1 MGEIA
6 LRRFFL
12 AVFCALAL
20 SLSALAADAALPSL
34 EAAVNVR
41 EDGVCEVTMT
51 AEVDFSAAQDSLLI
65 PLGTDARDI
74 TLAGWSYE
82 TVLQDG
88 VTCLK
93 LSNPAG
99 FSGKQQFTCSYTLP
113 CRAAEAAD
121 GQQFRLSLPETGWD
135 YAIDSYTLT
144 MTFPA
149 EVTNAP
155 EWTSG
160 YYGDVVDNYLDIR
173 TQENTVTAKST
184 AAMRDHETLTVA
196 VQFPADTFNLRDQP
210 GKTAGFDRIAFLV
223 LLAAAVVFLV
233 FYGLAQ
239 QTPSVP
245 MSTVQQAT
253 HYVRGRVVEVTD
265 NAWQGQQDYEDIPV
279 GKQTVRVELR
289 SGKYRGQ
296 VYELPNQLSYL
307 YGTILKAGDAVTVA
321 VTEEDGEISSMT
333 LQDYDRTVPLALV
346 VLAFLVVT
354 VLVGRRVGAKSL
366 LGLGLTVVCI
376 FSILIPL
383 LLGGWPTLPTIL
395 GMCAYVTVVEFVILG
410 GVNRKTLCAILGTI
424 SGVAFAALFGE
435 LACALLRVN
444 GYKMYSAE
452 PTIEALLQIKQGQ
465 DPMHSLQLGD
475 LLVGGIV
482 IAALGAVNDVAMSI
496 SSAMNEL
503 VAVNPALTRR
513 QLLRSGM
520 NIGRDMVGTM
530 TNTLI
535 LALVGSSLVLMI
547 YLSSLEPSFSQ
558 LMSGTFFSVEMV
570 QAIASSIGVILAVPL
585 SALIGAFLFAKH
597 KK

>member
-1 MGEIA
+1 MKKLTLPRLASAVLGA
-6 LRRFFL
+6 LFFL
-12 AVFCALAL
+12 AACIVLAVRLVRGEAGLTDAAALAL
-20 SLSALAADAALPSL
+20 TAAGGAAL
-34 EAAVNVR
+34 
-41 EDGVCEVTMT
+41 
-51 AEVDFSAAQDSLLI
+51 
-65 PLGTDARDI
+65 
-74 TLAGWSYE
+74 
-82 TVLQDG
+82 TVLA
-88 VTCLK
+88 LR
-93 LSNPAG
+93 S
-99 FSGKQQFTCSYTLP
+99 
-113 CRAAEAAD
+113 RAP
-121 GQQFRLSLPETGWD
+121 GLRRSLW
-135 YAIDSYTLT
+135 
-144 MTFPA
+144 
-149 EVTNAP
+149 
-155 EWTSG
+155 
-160 YYGDVVDNYLDIR
+160 
-173 TQENTVTAKST
+173 
-184 AAMRDHETLTVA
+184 
-196 VQFPADTFNLRDQP
+196 
-210 GKTAGFDRIAFLV
+210 V
-223 LLAAAVVFLV
+223 LLASAAVFLV

-346 VLAFLVVT
+346 VLAFLVVS

-366 LGLGLTVVCI
+366 LGLGV
-376 FSILIPL
+376 S
-383 LLGGWPTLPTIL
+383 
-395 GMCAYVTVVEFVILG
+395 VVEFVILG

-570 QAIASSIGVILAVPL
+570 QAIASSVGVILAVPL